1 MNSKAATYLG
11 AALLA
16 GSVLVPAAAFASTA
30 ANTNISNTVTVNF
43 DDASGNAQT
52 AVTASVSFSVNLVAS
67 APILS
72 APADVN
78 PATENTAYNLV
89 YTVTGTANG
98 QDTYNISNASVD
110 TNMDGAPAFAGD
122 VSIVLGG
129 TTVAADI
136 TAGATSF
143 TVPFDGTD
151 DSIVNGIAVGDTIV
165 LDPTG
170 TGEVATVTAID
181 ESTGAAT
188 NTATITVSAA
198 LVGSFTAAQ
207 IIGQQD
213 TATVEVTTDTVTT
226 PPSGTHNVT
235 VTYTSAADAGVSAA
249 DSVLFTVSRTALT
262 VTKYVRNVTTPNTDG
277 LGTSITFDG
286 NDYYD
291 SGVNGAPAETM
302 EYLVV
307 IENPPT
313 YAQAD
318 NIVVSD
324 PVPLF
329 TTYVANSIQ
338 MDVNGGGVTAY
349 ADTADNGD
357 AAETDGTTIYVYAG
371 AGGDDTAAGLGNGTG
386 GSLAGGETASV
397 VFQVTID

>member
-1 MNSKAATYLG
+1 MNSKAAHYLG

-30 ANTNISNTVTVNF
+30 ANTTISNTVTVNF

-52 AVTASVSFSVNLVAS
+52 AVTSSVSFSVNLVAS

-235 VTYTSAADAGVSAA
+235 VTYTSAADAGVTAA

-262 VTKYVRNVTTPNTDG
+262 VTKYVRNVTTPNNDG
-277 LGTSITFDG
+277 ISTSISFNG

-291 SGVNGAPAETM
+291 AGVNGAPSETM

-324 PVPLF
+324 PVPQF

-371 AGGDDTAAGLGNGTG
+371 AGGDDTVAGLGNGTG

>member
-1 MNSKAATYLG
+1 MNSKAAHYIG

-52 AVTASVSFSVNLVAS
+52 AVTSSVSFSVNLVAS

-98 QDTYNISNASVD
+98 LDTYNISNASVD

-235 VTYTSAADAGVSAA
+235 VTYTSAADAGVTAA